1 MKITSDQLPLQ
12 QGLSST
18 LKPQQIEPS
27 QELKSQLK
35 QINSVEVQIEQLR
48 QQDPSEFMRFTTF
61 EGKHQVVILP
71 ESEKTDQMHAVLDK
85 LSHEQGQNLI
95 DLGVLEDEDFL
106 AFAQQLNDTELQQF
120 ASAALALQTAPDF
133 NSFALNYPSGKQN
146 VQDFIQTLS
155 SLDSDTRGQV
165 LAKADE
171 LSSKVPISND
181 DSVYDSGGLITP
193 SSPAANDIHNF
204 VTAINNIDSE
214 QLSEDTNRILDN
226 LEGTDEL
233 QQSHLLQLFGG
244 DLELSFRLLESVEG
258 FESKTQDEMISFLA
272 ELSKTATQP
281 DSLSLDPIRR
291 PSSPDEWHGAVLN
304 HADDTRSVV
313 YGMIDT
319 FVSLTEDYTF
329 SDDQLKEMATDL
341 KHLDSTHQRAYLEI
355 TSTGLN
361 TLVGDEAQH
370 DLASDEAALTTLD
383 TLRSDHNTRM
393 LVAESYMGEK
403 RISDGRA
410 FYEIKDHSTAIQ
422 DQRQTIEL
430 LTTHAW
436 LNQDEPAQTKQLANN
451 LSQLEAEQRDDLIK
465 QINHSGAT
473 TSRLAEHDL
482 TLLEAD
488 FEQFL
493 NRTNAIIESKGV
505 KDLIEFESALPEP
518 VKDDFWQAASFVE
531 DQVDTLVEILVP
543 FTDDT
548 KAFILESINSL
559 KEATDEQELDIDIAK
574 EQAKSLL
581 DSFAELTQEQ

>member
-18 LKPQQIEPS
+18 LKPNKPEPS

-48 QQDPSEFMRFTTF
+48 QQDSSEFTRFTAF

-106 AFAQQLNDTELQQF
+106 ALAQQLNDTELQQF

-133 NSFALNYPSGKQN
+133 NSFALNYSSGKQN

-155 SLDSDTRGQV
+155 SLDSDTRSQV

-171 LSSKVPISND
+171 LSSKVPLSND

-204 VTAINNIDSE
+204 ITAINNIDTE
-214 QLSEDTNRILDN
+214 RLSEDANRILDN
-226 LEGTDEL
+226 LEGADEL
-233 QQSHLLQLFGG
+233 QQSNLLQLFGG

-258 FESKTQDEMISFLA
+258 FESKTQDEVISFLA

-304 HADDTRSVV
+304 HADDTPSVV

-361 TLVGDEAQH
+361 TLVGDDSKH
-370 DLASDEAALTTLD
+370 DLATNDSMLSTLD
-383 TLRSDHNTRM
+383 NLRSDHNTRM

-436 LNQDEPAQTKQLANN
+436 LNQDAPAQTKQLANN

-473 TSRLAEHDL
+473 ISRLAEHDL

-493 NRTNAIIESKGV
+493 NRTSAIIESKSV
-505 KDLIEFESALPEP
+505 KDLVEFESALPEP

-531 DQVDTLVEILVP
+531 DQVDTLVETLIP

-559 KEATDEQELDIDIAK
+559 KEATDQQELDIDIAK

-581 DSFAELTQEQ
+581 DSFSELTQEQ

>member
-18 LKPQQIEPS
+18 LKPQQVEPS

-48 QQDPSEFMRFTTF
+48 QQNPSEFTRFTAF

-71 ESEKTDQMHAVLDK
+71 ESEKTDQMHAVLGK
-85 LSHEQGQNLI
+85 LSQEQGQNLV
-95 DLGVLEDEDFL
+95 DLGILEDEEFL
-106 AFAQQLNDTELQQF
+106 ALAQQLSDTELKQF
-120 ASAALALQTAPDF
+120 ANAALALQTPPDF
-133 NSFALNYPSGKQN
+133 NSFALNYSSGQQN
-146 VQDFIQTLS
+146 AKDLIQTLS
-155 SLDSDTRGQV
+155 SLDSDTRSQV

-171 LSSKVPISND
+171 LSSKVPLSND
-181 DSVYDSGGLITP
+181 DSVYDSGGLLNP
-193 SSPAANDIHNF
+193 GSPTANDIHNF

-214 QLSEDTNRILDN
+214 RLSEDTNRILN
-226 LEGTDEL
+226 TLEGTDEL
-233 QQSHLLQLFGG
+233 QQSNLLQLFGG
-244 DLELSFRLLESVEG
+244 DLELSFRLLDSVEG
-258 FESKTQDEMISFLA
+258 FEPKTQDAVVGYLA

-281 DSLSLDPIRR
+281 DSPEPIINTSQ
-291 PSSPDEWHGAVLN
+291 PGEWHGAVLN

-313 YGMIDT
+313 YGMIET

-341 KHLDSTHQRAYLEI
+341 THLDSTHQRAYLEI

-361 TLVGDEAQH
+361 TLVGDDSQH
-370 DLASDEAALTTLD
+370 DLSSNDAALSTLD

-410 FYEIKDHSTAIQ
+410 FYEIKDRDTAIQ

-430 LTTHAW
+430 LATHAW
-436 LNQDEPAQTKQLANN
+436 LNQDEPAQTKQLANI
-451 LSQLEAEQRDDLIK
+451 LSQVEADQRDNLIK
-465 QINHSGAT
+465 QTNHTGPT

-482 TLLEAD
+482 ELLED
-488 FEQFL
+488 NFEQFL
-493 NRTNAIIESKGV
+493 NRTNAIIESKAV
-505 KDLIEFESALPEP
+505 KDLVDFESALPEP

-531 DQVDTLVEILVP
+531 DQVDQLVETLTP
-543 FTDDT
+543 FTDNT

-559 KEATDEQELDIDIAK
+559 KEATDEQELNIDIAK

-581 DSFAELTQEQ
+581 DSMSELVTE

>member
-18 LKPQQIEPS
+18 IKPQQVEPS

-35 QINSVEVQIEQLR
+35 QINSVEVQLEQLR
-48 QQDPSEFMRFTTF
+48 QQDSSEFTRFTAF

-71 ESEKTDQMHAVLDK
+71 ESDITDQMHAVLDK
-85 LSHEQGQNLI
+85 LSQEQGQNLI

-106 AFAQQLNDTELQQF
+106 ALAQQLNDTELQQF

-133 NSFALNYPSGKQN
+133 NSFALNYSSGKQN
-146 VQDFIQTLS
+146 VQEFIQTLS
-155 SLDSDTRGQV
+155 SLDSDTRSQV
-165 LAKADE
+165 LAKAEE
-171 LSSKVPISND
+171 LSSKVPLSND

-204 VTAINNIDSE
+204 ITAINNIDTE
-214 QLSEDTNRILDN
+214 RLSDDANRILDN
-226 LEGTDEL
+226 LEGADEL
-233 QQSHLLQLFGG
+233 QQSNLLQLFGG

-258 FESKTQDEMISFLA
+258 FESKTQDEVISFLT

-341 KHLDSTHQRAYLEI
+341 KHLDNTHQRAYLEI

-361 TLVGDEAQH
+361 TLVGDDSQH
-370 DLASDEAALTTLD
+370 DLSTNDAALSTLD

-465 QINHSGAT
+465 QLNHSGAT
-473 TSRLAEHDL
+473 ISRLAEHDL

-493 NRTNAIIESKGV
+493 NRTSAIIESKSV
-505 KDLIEFESALPEP
+505 KDLGEFESTLPEP

-531 DQVDTLVEILVP
+531 DQVDTLVETLIP
-543 FTDDT
+543 FTNDT

-559 KEATDEQELDIDIAK
+559 KEAVDEQELDIDIAK